1 MNFAKVDYITQMP
14 NGIITVFGVY
24 GDEEEID
31 KITGRLKL
39 LWKPETGKL
48 VPEVEKFSSKKF
60 YQITKETFLLDHQR
74 RIYDISLSNMK
85 PVWPYLLFLTASGS
99 SEVLKITFFVSF
111 SYYISL
117 WYEIWNSGANPHN
130 SVTSNELVIPATN

>member
-48 VPEVEKFSSKKF
+48 VPEMEKFSSKNSIKSLKKHF
-60 YQITKETFLLDHQR
+60 YLTTKEESMIYLYPIRSLCEPIYFFWPRVVAR
-74 RIYDISLSNMK
+74 RS
-85 PVWPYLLFLTASGS
+85 
-99 SEVLKITFFVSF
+99 
-111 SYYISL
+111 
-117 WYEIWNSGANPHN
+117 
-130 SVTSNELVIPATN
+130 